1 LKSILDP
8 TFCYTPSMHTDISKT
23 FARIRREQGNGT
35 RTVTKLDPEFSTN
48 VSFITRRMAKN
59 AR

>member
-1 LKSILDP
+1 
-8 TFCYTPSMHTDISKT
+8 MHTDISKT

-48 VSFITRRMAKN
+48 VSFITRRIAKD